1 MRNFEYMLSIAR
13 GFAVPEQEARLA
25 MADSIRPEAAA
36 PVGDAAAGAT
46 ASKMPIHRKPPPE
59 ESAA

>member
-1 MRNFEYMLSIAR
+1 MRHFEFMLSIAR
-13 GFAVPEQEARLA
+13 GFAVPEDEARQA

-36 PVGDAAAGAT
+36 PKRDAAPEAT
-46 ASKMPIHRKPPPE
+46 ASKMPTHRRPPAE

>member
-13 GFAVPEQEARLA
+13 GFAVPEQEARQA
-25 MADSIRPEAAA
+25 MADSIRPE
-36 PVGDAAAGAT
+36 PVVPERGGTGPT
-46 ASKMPIHRKPPPE
+46 ASKMPTHRKPPPE